1 MAIALPW
8 CFYDWAHHRHAG
20 FLISMLSQMG
30 MMVILALSYN
40 MLLGQAGLFSL
51 CHATFFGIGGYA
63 TIHLLNA
70 AGDGDLPLPMEV
82 MPLLAGLT
90 GLGLAIV
97 FGAMATKQ
105 RATAFAMITL
115 GIGELM
121 ATAALMFHHF
131 FGGEGG
137 VTTNRMIDHSLFG
150 LTYASGIQVY
160 YLILAWTVIATG
172 LMYYLTLTPL
182 GRMANATRDNFERA
196 QFIGYDPR
204 MVRFLQFA
212 LSGFFAGIGGGLYAI
227 TYEIVT
233 FDALAAPLSANA
245 LLMAYIGGTT
255 VFGGPILGA
264 ILITL
269 LQSGVSLLS
278 NSWLVYVGVHVHRD
292 GDLRADRPGRDHQGA
307 RPDQAR
313 RPAGP
318 PDRALSAAGASRRSA
333 FVLGFV
339 GLVELMSFL
348 TIGAAQGKKLVLF
361 GSPIDVHA
369 TLPWAISVGCAA
381 ARRRLAAV
389 RGGRLPSRLGKPDA
403 REGAAMTALSLRD
416 VRKNFGATEIIRGVT
431 LDIAQRRAS
440 LHHRPERRRQDHLL
454 QPDQRPVPDHL
465 GRDPAERRSASTRC
479 RRTGST
485 GWACRAASRSPRS
498 STACRCSRTCAAR
511 CCGAA
516 ATATRSGRR
525 CGGRRR

>member
-1 MAIALPW
+1 MRSRWLILALILVAIVLPW

-51 CHATFFGIGGYA
+51 CHATFFGVGGYA
-63 TIHLLNA
+63 TIHFLNA
-70 AGDGDLPLPMEV
+70 AGDGGLPVPMEV

-90 GLGLAIV
+90 GLGLAIL

-137 VTTNRMIDHSLFG
+137 VTTNRMIDQSLFG

-160 YLILAWTVIATG
+160 YLTLAWTVIAAG

-204 MVRFLQFA
+204 MVRFIQFA
-212 LSGFFAGIGGGLYAI
+212 LSGFFAGVGGGLYAI

-278 NSWLVYVGVHVHRD
+278 NSWLVYVGVMFIAMVIFAPTGLAGIVKAHEPIRSTGRLGRLAVPY
-292 GDLRADRPGRDHQGA
+292 LRLVLPSLGV
-307 RPDQAR
+307 
-313 RPAGP
+313 
-318 PDRALSAAGASRRSA
+318 
-333 FVLGFV
+333 VLGFV

-361 GSPIDVHA
+361 GSVVDVHA
-369 TLPWAISVGCAA
+369 TLPWAIS
-381 ARRRLAAV
+381 
-389 RGGRLPSRLGKPDA
+389 
-403 REGAAMTALSLRD
+403 
-416 VRKNFGATEIIRGVT
+416 
-431 LDIAQRRAS
+431 
-440 LHHRPERRRQDHLL
+440 
-454 QPDQRPVPDHL
+454 
-465 GRDPAERRSASTRC
+465 
-479 RRTGST
+479 TGSLLF
-485 GWACRAASRSPRS
+485 GCLWLRFEASGFHRVWENLRAEV
-498 STACRCSRTCAAR
+498 
-511 CCGAA
+511 
-516 ATATRSGRR
+516 RR
-525 CGGRRR
+525 